1 VNNNLLY
8 EKLYLRYAKAKN
20 ITTKLEID
28 NILKEQRHYNKHF
41 IKKYFPKNINAVI
54 IDLGAGLGGLVKQAK
69 LMGYR
74 SVSGIDKSIDQ
85 VYSAKIAEVDI
96 KQGEIVDELK
106 EMADDSVNMFILND
120 VIEHL
125 SGNELL
131 QIFELIYAKLVI
143 NGFVVIHT
151 SNATSPVFGII
162 RYGDLTHTKS
172 FTSESLT
179 QIKNICNFQKIKI
192 YELPPIIHGIKSI
205 IRYVIWKLFSL
216 IIKLYIGAETG
227 KNPRNIIVSQNLI
240 CKLVK

>member
-1 VNNNLLY
+1 VNNELLY
-8 EKLYLRYAKAKN
+8 EKLYLNYAKAKN
-20 ITTKLEID
+20 ITNKLEIEK
-28 NILKEQRHYNKHF
+28 LLREQKYYNRHF
-41 IKKYFPKNINAVI
+41 IKKYFLKNFDAVI

-74 SVSGIDKSIDQ
+74 YVSGIDKSIDQ
-85 VYSAKIAEVDI
+85 VNSAKLAEVDI

-106 EMADDSVNMFILND
+106 KMADDSVNVFIMND

-131 QIFELIYAKLVI
+131 QIFELIYAKLVL
-143 NGFVVIHT
+143 NGFVIIHT

-172 FTSESLT
+172 FTSESLN
-179 QIKNICNFQKIKI
+179 QIKNLFNFQSIKI
-192 YELPPIIHGIKSI
+192 YEVPPIIHGTKSI
-205 IRYVIWKLFSL
+205 IRYVIWNFFAL
-216 IIKLYIGAETG
+216 IIKLYIAAESG
-227 KNPRNIIVSQNLI
+227 KSPANIIVSQNLI